1 MPVAQDARARE
12 PDTAQAL
19 RQARANRQARNVAPR
34 ATRVEDGVID
44 LVSDSEEEEAAEGET
59 ERQDVQP
66 QQGNAAA
73 RACAASP
80 EREARPQQSGSVAAS
95 CTSPQCHFEEEDL
108 PTDEEAEA
116 AQAPVSH
123 GQQPFPLPQP
133 RAQGEHRSSPGDEA
147 QAQPGSQPA
156 TGKGSAFVQPLR
168 QGSLM
173 QTLQRVAAPSLDV
186 CANVSP
192 GSTSSADSRD
202 QRLERCARE
211 LGDLIGVSQAT
222 SARDAEERWAQ
233 CLNKVKACK
242 TDLEKK
248 EREIEQLNCEI
259 SAWNESDYELEK
271 AKSSCQR
278 LERDMKELKS
288 RHQDEMTS
296 LRTELSAVN
305 SRAVKQ
311 EERIEELKREAQ
323 SQRSKGVEEGK
334 RDASKRYEK
343 EREEAH
349 NKEQRLER
357 DMKELKSRHQ
367 NEMKSLRTEL
377 SAENSRA
384 AKQEE
389 RIEELKR
396 EAQSQRSKGVEE
408 GKRDAS
414 KRYEKEREEA
424 DNKEQRRQS
433 HAKILKQEIV
443 KKQNEVD
450 RLNESLRD
458 KGNRV
463 SALHEEKKALT
474 SKLKDLEKQSEQQ
487 IKNKDKEIAE
497 LIAERKDTAGV
508 VSALKEQIKRLQVST
523 TTSTEKRG
531 PVLPASDNGNGS
543 SSSAP
548 ATKGKEAR
556 ERISVSVSQ
565 GLPVP
570 DERHLVFGP
579 TYVFGRGGPKK
590 DLQPGRDHT
599 ALPYDDAFGGTS
611 KTLVL
616 CDGVGQGM
624 ADSGR
629 WARSCVRACLRSSSQ
644 VAHLLPSA
652 SGPRNHA
659 GEMVQCAMRELKR
672 EDDSSFRNKKAT
684 TTLLAL
690 RLEDKIEG
698 GKQSFRIDACEIGD
712 SRWAMLCWDEKRKRY
727 CCNYLAAAHMHEENL
742 RHPAPFQ
749 IGPPS
754 QNFGRGPDYYFG
766 ETKTRKQV
774 LKTQKVDVSPTGECQ
789 TIIIA
794 GSDGLWDNA
803 ITAQMDEAD
812 VPSQRTSE
820 AIKQW
825 LEKHVN
831 ECYQNLLV
839 ENNGVD
845 FNDLIKSVGNTLKF
859 NVVNRMAGVG
869 GKSDDLSLFVSKIQA
884 HNGSISKDV
893 MDWSFSKEDTMSH
906 EEIRAGIEFFVEGI
920 ECFVD
925 AKQSNKRKR
934 PAHASEPGF
943 HGHQRSSAD
952 PHGKQP
958 KLQ

>member
-1 MPVAQDARARE
+1 MLPEYTAARAPMPVAQDARARE

-80 EREARPQQSGSVAAS
+80 EREARPQQSEPVAAS
-95 CTSPQCHFEEEDL
+95 CTSPHFEEEDL

-133 RAQGEHRSSPGDEA
+133 QAQGEHRSSPGDEA
-147 QAQPGSQPA
+147 PAQPGSQPA

-288 RHQDEMTS
+288 RHQDEMKS

-305 SRAVKQ
+305 SRAV
-311 EERIEELKREAQ
+311 
-323 SQRSKGVEEGK
+323 
-334 RDASKRYEK
+334 
-343 EREEAH
+343 
-349 NKEQRLER
+349 
-357 DMKELKSRHQ
+357 
-367 NEMKSLRTEL
+367 
-377 SAENSRA
+377 
-384 AKQEE
+384 KQEE

-450 RLNESLRD
+450 RLNESVRD

-934 PAHASEPGF
+934 PAQASEPGF

>member
-1 MPVAQDARARE
+1 MLPEYTAARAPMPVAQDARARE

-95 CTSPQCHFEEEDL
+95 CTSPNFEEEDL

-133 RAQGEHRSSPGDEA
+133 QAQGEHRSSPGDEA

-288 RHQDEMTS
+288 RHQDEMKS

-334 RDASKRYEK
+334 RDA
-343 EREEAH
+343 
-349 NKEQRLER
+349 L
-357 DMKELKSRHQ
+357 
-367 NEMKSLRTEL
+367 
-377 SAENSRA
+377 
-384 AKQEE
+384 
-389 RIEELKR
+389 
-396 EAQSQRSKGVEE
+396 
-408 GKRDAS
+408 

-556 ERISVSVSQ
+556 EISVSVSQ

-599 ALPYDDAFGGTS
+599 ALPYDDAFGATS

>member
-1 MPVAQDARARE
+1 MLPEYTAARAPMPVAQDARARE

-80 EREARPQQSGSVAAS
+80 EREARPQQSGPVAAS
-95 CTSPQCHFEEEDL
+95 CTSPHFEEEDL

-133 RAQGEHRSSPGDEA
+133 QAQGEHRSSPGDEA

-248 EREIEQLNCEI
+248 EREIEQLNCDI

-288 RHQDEMTS
+288 RHQDEMKS

-305 SRAVKQ
+305 SRAV
-311 EERIEELKREAQ
+311 
-323 SQRSKGVEEGK
+323 
-334 RDASKRYEK
+334 
-343 EREEAH
+343 
-349 NKEQRLER
+349 
-357 DMKELKSRHQ
+357 
-367 NEMKSLRTEL
+367 
-377 SAENSRA
+377 
-384 AKQEE
+384 KQEE

-450 RLNESLRD
+450 RLNESVRD

-934 PAHASEPGF
+934 PAQASEPGF

>member
-1 MPVAQDARARE
+1 MLPEYTAARAPMPVAQDARARE

-80 EREARPQQSGSVAAS
+80 EREARPQQSGPVAAS
-95 CTSPQCHFEEEDL
+95 CTSPHFEEEDL

-147 QAQPGSQPA
+147 PAQPGSQPA

-248 EREIEQLNCEI
+248 EREIEQLNCDF
-259 SAWNESDYELEK
+259 SAWNKSDYELEK

-334 RDASKRYEK
+334 RD
-343 EREEAH
+343 
-349 NKEQRLER
+349 
-357 DMKELKSRHQ
+357 
-367 NEMKSLRTEL
+367 T
-377 SAENSRA
+377 
-384 AKQEE
+384 
-389 RIEELKR
+389 
-396 EAQSQRSKGVEE
+396 
-408 GKRDAS
+408 S

-531 PVLPASDNGNGS
+531 PVLPASDNGNGT

-934 PAHASEPGF
+934 PAQASEPGF

>member
-1 MPVAQDARARE
+1 MLPEYTAARAPMPVAQDARARE

-133 RAQGEHRSSPGDEA
+133 QAQGEHRSSPGDEA

-242 TDLEKK
+242 IDLEKK
-248 EREIEQLNCEI
+248 EREIEQLNCDI
-259 SAWNESDYELEK
+259 SAWNESDYELAK

-288 RHQDEMTS
+288 RHQDEMKS

-305 SRAVKQ
+305 SRAV
-311 EERIEELKREAQ
+311 
-323 SQRSKGVEEGK
+323 
-334 RDASKRYEK
+334 
-343 EREEAH
+343 
-349 NKEQRLER
+349 
-357 DMKELKSRHQ
+357 
-367 NEMKSLRTEL
+367 
-377 SAENSRA
+377 
-384 AKQEE
+384 KQEE

-450 RLNESLRD
+450 RLNESVRD

-556 ERISVSVSQ
+556 EISVSVTQ

>member
-1 MPVAQDARARE
+1 MLPEYTAARAPMPVAQDARARE

-34 ATRVEDGVID
+34 ATRVDDGVID

-95 CTSPQCHFEEEDL
+95 CTSPHFEEEDL

-248 EREIEQLNCEI
+248 EREIEQLNCDI
-259 SAWNESDYELEK
+259 SACNESDYELEK

-288 RHQDEMTS
+288 RHQDEMKS

-305 SRAVKQ
+305 SRAV
-311 EERIEELKREAQ
+311 
-323 SQRSKGVEEGK
+323 
-334 RDASKRYEK
+334 
-343 EREEAH
+343 
-349 NKEQRLER
+349 
-357 DMKELKSRHQ
+357 
-367 NEMKSLRTEL
+367 
-377 SAENSRA
+377 
-384 AKQEE
+384 KQEE

-450 RLNESLRD
+450 RLNESVRD

-934 PAHASEPGF
+934 PAQASEPGF

>member
-80 EREARPQQSGSVAAS
+80 EREARPQQSGPVAAS
-95 CTSPQCHFEEEDL
+95 CTSPHFEEEDL

-133 RAQGEHRSSPGDEA
+133 QAQGEHRSSPGDEA

-248 EREIEQLNCEI
+248 EREIEQLNCDI
-259 SAWNESDYELEK
+259 SAWNESDYELAK

-288 RHQDEMTS
+288 RHQDEMKS

-334 RDASKRYEK
+334 RDA
-343 EREEAH
+343 
-349 NKEQRLER
+349 L
-357 DMKELKSRHQ
+357 
-367 NEMKSLRTEL
+367 
-377 SAENSRA
+377 
-384 AKQEE
+384 
-389 RIEELKR
+389 
-396 EAQSQRSKGVEE
+396 
-408 GKRDAS
+408 

>member
-95 CTSPQCHFEEEDL
+95 CTSPNFEEEDL

-288 RHQDEMTS
+288 RHQDEMT
-296 LRTELSAVN
+296 
-305 SRAVKQ
+305 
-311 EERIEELKREAQ
+311 
-323 SQRSKGVEEGK
+323 
-334 RDASKRYEK
+334 
-343 EREEAH
+343 
-349 NKEQRLER
+349 
-357 DMKELKSRHQ
+357 
-367 NEMKSLRTEL
+367 SLRTEL

-672 EDDSSFRNKKAT
+672 EDYSSFRNKKAT